1 MKFTFNLT
9 NKNILKKILAISL
22 PVCVVGAS
30 ITTYIV
36 KTKNKENSNL
46 VNNEVNIKN
55 GVKRQVYL
63 VTEDNLLTPI
73 TIVIENKELL
83 TDEIASLVNLL
94 KEDSEIN
101 HAHFKGV
108 LPNNCDLKNV
118 TIDDK
123 TITLNFNEN
132 FNNYNE
138 KLEKRLLESL
148 VWTTLQFDGFDTL
161 KLQVNDVE
169 LTSMPLNNTPFPSS
183 LTKSIGINNQLM
195 TGSTYE
201 ASVNVFYEKTI
212 DKDTYYVPV
221 SIKVNDEDNIY
232 KEVISGINTKLPLY
246 TSLKTS
252 SLVNKIEVLNYNELD
267 ENNNLNLT
275 LSNKALYDEKT
286 IDNKV
291 FDFLV
296 MNLKM
301 NDQYIDTVSIT
312 IDDEIINVNGY
323 ENNVIEVNAITFNE
337 IKI

>member
-1 MKFTFNLT
+1 MKFTFNLA
-9 NKNILKKILAISL
+9 NKNILKKIIAVAL
-22 PVCVVGAS
+22 PICVVGAS
-30 ITTYIV
+30 ITTYLI
-36 KTKNKENSNL
+36 KTNNRDNTNL

-73 TIVIENKELL
+73 TLTIEKEELL
-83 TDEIASLVNLL
+83 TDEITSLVNLL
-94 KEDSEIN
+94 KEDSKIN
-101 HAHFKGV
+101 HNHFKGL
-108 LPNNCDLKNV
+108 LPKDCELKNL

-132 FNNYNE
+132 FKNYNE

-148 VWTTLQFDGFDTL
+148 VWTTLQYDELATL
-161 KLQVNDVE
+161 KLQVNDEDLV
-169 LTSMPLNNTPFPSS
+169 SMPLNNTPIPAS
-183 LTKSIGINNQLM
+183 LTKSIGINNHLM
-195 TGSTYE
+195 VGNTYQS
-201 ASVNVFYEKTI
+201 SVNVFFEKTI

-221 SIKVNDEDNIY
+221 SIKVDDEDSVY
-232 KEVISGINTKLPLY
+232 KEVISGLNTTLPLY
-246 TSLKTS
+246 TTLNKSN
-252 SLVNKIEVLNYNELD
+252 LVNKIEVLNYNELD

-301 NDQYIDTVSIT
+301 NDEYIDTVNIT
-312 IDDEIINVNGY
+312 INDNIVDVNGY
-323 ENNVIEVNAITFNE
+323 DDSTIEVNSVTYNE